1 MSVAGLWPLPVIL
14 LPVLAYARG
23 PSASGGRLAAF
34 AIGWMLAVLSL
45 SGAADDIAE
54 RSFFLHMVAHAVLM
68 GVAAPLLVLARP
80 LPRRKWGLPRPDRA
94 GDRHLPAGR
103 GARRLAPADP
113 VRRRPRRPP
122 DPRPPAPDAARHQPP
137 VLAGHR
143 RGASERG
150 AAGPCGRLLFLASVL
165 GTLLGFLLTLASGFW
180 YTPVDAPICGLSP
193 LADQQLG
200 GLVVWVLPAGLVY
213 VAAGLGLLA
222 RWIKGSAASAAWT
235 PEQG

>member
-1 MSVAGLWPLPVIL
+1 VSIAELWPLPVIL

-23 PSASGGRLAAF
+23 PSASRGRLAAF
-34 AIGWMLAVLSL
+34 AVGWTLTILAF

-80 LPRRKWGLPRPDRA
+80 LPRGIGPFRVLIEPVTATFLQA
-94 GDRHLPAGR
+94 GALAAWHLPVLFDAALDDRRIHALQHLTLLGTSLLFWQ
-103 GARRLAPADP
+103 GIGEARRSEERQGLA
-113 VRRRPRRPP
+113 V
-122 DPRPPAPDAARHQPP
+122 
-137 VLAGHR
+137 V
-143 RGASERG
+143 
-150 AAGPCGRLLFLASVL
+150 CLFLASVL

-180 YTPVDAPICGLSP
+180 YTPIDAPICGLSP

-200 GLVVWVLPAGLVY
+200 GLVMWVPAGLVY
-213 VAAGLGLLA
+213 VGAGLGLLA